1 MEKYLEN
8 NHVSLIRNRM
18 FVNDSSP
25 SVLGIR
31 IFLLKKGGGVG
42 TQLDIR
48 LEGKMDNIL
57 LNRIDDFFLYR

>member
-25 SVLGIR
+25 WVLGNGSF
-31 IFLLKKGGGVG
+31 FLLGIGGGG
-42 TQLDIR
+42 GSQLDIR
-48 LEGKMDNIL
+48 LEGT
-57 LNRIDDFFLYR
+57 IDVMLSMIFFVYR